1 MIFQP
6 YIFATQSG
14 LPLIVQTINSVRP
27 HSLKLEITKVNII
40 RLQRYRDEKDRVCD
54 KSPILFTLH
63 FFNFKHN
70 KQQNVNLIFFT
81 DDFLLDTTPISSIT
95 PAVRCSD
102 SCPADRLDDSCCD
115 SSSGLLSGIIEE
127 PETVKERYYY
137 HCI

>member
-1 MIFQP
+1 
-6 YIFATQSG
+6 
-14 LPLIVQTINSVRP
+14 
-27 HSLKLEITKVNII
+27 VNII

-127 PETVKERYYY
+127 PETVKERYYF

>member
-1 MIFQP
+1 MRKIEFVTK
-6 YIFATQSG
+6 AQSC
-14 LPLIVQTINSVRP
+14 LHITSLILNTINN
-27 HSLKLEITKVNII
+27 T
-40 RLQRYRDEKDRVCD
+40 
-54 KSPILFTLH
+54 
-63 FFNFKHN
+63 
-70 KQQNVNLIFFT
+70 QNEYLIFT

-137 HCI
+137 CI